1 MQVTLGDY
9 DLKSLNV
16 HWLRSRIGI
25 VSQEPVLFSGT
36 ISRNIEYGYE
46 NVTFPDIVAAAKMAN
61 AHDFIN
67 QLPQVC

>member
-16 HWLRSRIGI
+16 HWLRSKIGI
-25 VSQEPVLFSGT
+25 VSQEPVLFNGT
-36 ISRNIEYGYE
+36 IAKNIEYGYE
-46 NVTFPDIVAAAKMAN
+46 NVMFSDIVAAAKMAN
-61 AHDFIN
+61 AHEFIN